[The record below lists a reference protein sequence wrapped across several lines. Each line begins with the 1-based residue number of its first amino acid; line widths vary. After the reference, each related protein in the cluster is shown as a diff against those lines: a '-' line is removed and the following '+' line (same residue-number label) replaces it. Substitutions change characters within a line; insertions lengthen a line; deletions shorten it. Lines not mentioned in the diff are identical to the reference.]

1 MPYSHTTFGQL
12 KTELSLRLY
21 DANKVFWVDQELG
34 LYIIEA
40 LRTFGLCSGFWRE
53 RGTFD
58 TAPAAAFY
66 DLRTALPTLLE
77 PTVTDQDI
85 ILQLQYH
92 LLETKATVSQ
102 SSWLGTEMFTF
113 EDIWQGVQN
122 RLNQFLADTGIVVQ
136 RSLQP
141 VIAPPEGRQPLDQ
154 SIIDV
159 RRVVW
164 IGAPYFSY
172 FVWLARE
179 DELGMTMYSQ
189 LWSVNSD
196 IPISWSIMAP
206 PPLQLQLS
214 PVPITDGQ
222 VELLTVNS
230 VNLTPWA
237 GPTVLGIPDA
247 LSPAIKW
254 GALADL
260 MGNDGVSRDPVRAEY
275 AERRYREYVELARML
290 PVVIHGEINGVP
302 LVTNALKDLDHFAL
316 NWENSQAPPTDLILA
331 APNLVA
337 FYPVPDGIY
346 SATCDVVRNAPIPA
360 SDGDYLQVGREQ
372 LDMILDY
379 AEHLALYKCA
389 GTEWHATDR
398 NAESFIRQSLSYNE
412 RVAASARYAFTAR
425 GQSAVEKTL
434 RSRRRPGAT
443 GVGALEGNQGQ
454 EAAPGQ
460 GLGVRR
466 G

>member
-237 GPTVLGIPDA
+237 GPTVLGIP
-247 LSPAIKW
+247 
-254 GALADL
+254 
-260 MGNDGVSRDPVRAEY
+260 
-275 AERRYREYVELARML
+275 
-290 PVVIHGEINGVP
+290 
-302 LVTNALKDLDHFAL
+302 
-316 NWENSQAPPTDLILA
+316 
-331 APNLVA
+331 
-337 FYPVPDGIY
+337 
-346 SATCDVVRNAPIPA
+346 
-360 SDGDYLQVGREQ
+360 
-372 LDMILDY
+372 
-379 AEHLALYKCA
+379 
-389 GTEWHATDR
+389 
-398 NAESFIRQSLSYNE
+398 
-412 RVAASARYAFTAR
+412 
-425 GQSAVEKTL
+425 
-434 RSRRRPGAT
+434 
-443 GVGALEGNQGQ
+443 
-454 EAAPGQ
+454 
-460 GLGVRR
+460 
-466 G
+466 

>member
-1 MPYSHTTFGQL
+1 
-12 KTELSLRLY
+12 
-21 DANKVFWVDQELG
+21 
-34 LYIIEA
+34 
-40 LRTFGLCSGFWRE
+40 
-53 RGTFD
+53 
-58 TAPAAAFY
+58 
-66 DLRTALPTLLE
+66 
-77 PTVTDQDI
+77 
-85 ILQLQYH
+85 
-92 LLETKATVSQ
+92 
-102 SSWLGTEMFTF
+102 
-113 EDIWQGVQN
+113 
-122 RLNQFLADTGIVVQ
+122 
-136 RSLQP
+136 
-141 VIAPPEGRQPLDQ
+141 
-154 SIIDV
+154 
-159 RRVVW
+159 
-164 IGAPYFSY
+164 
-172 FVWLARE
+172 
-179 DELGMTMYSQ
+179 
-189 LWSVNSD
+189 
-196 IPISWSIMAP
+196 
-206 PPLQLQLS
+206 
-214 PVPITDGQ
+214 
-222 VELLTVNS
+222 
-230 VNLTPWA
+230 
-237 GPTVLGIPDA
+237 
-247 LSPAIKW
+247 
-254 GALADL
+254 

-316 NWENSQAPPTDLILA
+316 NWENAQAAPTDLILA

-398 NAESFIRQSLSYNE
+398 NAENFIRQSLSYNE